1 MKWKDFPLKAWSMT
15 WQGTRTDRQT
25 NEQTCNRQRERD
37 VRTVTGILSVDLVQV
52 PHISDL
58 QFSVE
63 NVTTKHKS
71 LRWKFYGRNL
81 TVKRHRKAR
90 HREQLSCI
98 FSMIFYLQNNFISNC
113 CSTETEAKIKITNK
127 QNIGKSVFFLLLLK
141 SKKIQ

>member
-1 MKWKDFPLKAWSMT
+1 MKRFSSEGVIDNLT
-15 WQGTRTDRQT
+15 GHTDRQADKWT
-25 NEQTCNRQRERD
+25 DMQQTERERD